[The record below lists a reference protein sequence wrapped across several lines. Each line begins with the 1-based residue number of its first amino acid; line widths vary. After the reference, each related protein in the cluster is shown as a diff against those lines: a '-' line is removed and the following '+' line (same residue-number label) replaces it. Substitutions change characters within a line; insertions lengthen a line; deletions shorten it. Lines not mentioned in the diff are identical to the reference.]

1 MNKGLHWL
9 KIFVV
14 DTESC
19 RQENENI
26 EFKGQV
32 IVKTRNNLLLT
43 SNNNF

>member
-32 IVKTRNNLLLT
+32 IVKTRNKWLLT